1 VKKDSRIFV
10 AGHRGLV
17 GSAITRKLTREGQT
31 AIITRSRD
39 ELDLLDQ
46 RKVHDFFAR
55 ERIDYVFVAAARVG
69 GIVANATQQA
79 DFLYENLVIAAN
91 TIHAAAES
99 GVEKLLFL
107 GSSCVYPKLAPQ
119 PMSED
124 SLLTGPLEETN
135 EGYAIAKIAGLKLC
149 EYFYRQY
156 GKRFISAMPTNLYGP
171 GDNFHPTHSH
181 VIPGM
186 MRRFYEAKVT
196 GSPEVVIWGSGE
208 PRREFLHVD
217 DLADALY
224 LLMQHYDDPEL
235 INIGT
240 GKDSTIAELA
250 QMMREAVGYE
260 GSIAFDTTKPDGTPR
275 TLLDV
280 GRISAMGWRPRI
292 SLREGLRS
300 TFEWCLAN
308 HIFDVEPAQVT

>member
-1 VKKDSRIFV
+1 
-10 AGHRGLV
+10 
-17 GSAITRKLTREGQT
+17 
-31 AIITRSRD
+31 
-39 ELDLLDQ
+39 
-46 RKVHDFFAR
+46 
-55 ERIDYVFVAAARVG
+55 
-69 GIVANATQQA
+69 
-79 DFLYENLVIAAN
+79 
-91 TIHAAAES
+91 
-99 GVEKLLFL
+99 
-107 GSSCVYPKLAPQ
+107 
-119 PMSED
+119 
-124 SLLTGPLEETN
+124 
-135 EGYAIAKIAGLKLC
+135 
-149 EYFYRQY
+149 
-156 GKRFISAMPTNLYGP
+156 
-171 GDNFHPTHSH
+171 
-181 VIPGM
+181 M

-275 TLLDV
+275 KLLDV